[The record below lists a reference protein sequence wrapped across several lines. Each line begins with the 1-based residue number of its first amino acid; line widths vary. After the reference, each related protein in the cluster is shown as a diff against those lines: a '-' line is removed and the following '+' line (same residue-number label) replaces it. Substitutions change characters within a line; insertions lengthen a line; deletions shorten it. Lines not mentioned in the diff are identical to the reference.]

1 MLLDDTV
8 HMRLRRVALS
18 LQQPLAHADQLL
30 ELRLKLNL
38 QLLYNCNKKPG
49 GDYGLPAAMALAD
62 QSIAELTETVR
73 STLTEQ
79 GALQVSDPTR

>member
-1 MLLDDTV
+1 M
-8 HMRLRRVALS
+8 
-18 LQQPLAHADQLL
+18 
-30 ELRLKLNL
+30 
-38 QLLYNCNKKPG
+38 YCNKKPG
-49 GDYGLPAAMALAD
+49 GDYGFLLVLTGYRSTWAPALLHPTEEEDYGLPAAMALAD